1 MAKKLLFLEDL
12 YEFYINKKEDIRF
25 SSIEN
30 DNSPIVVQTHG
41 NLNFEKNTVSDG
53 LMPVVLKRI
62 LMDQILMMMLW
73 KMHCR
78 VFVIVRF

>member
-41 NLNFEKNTVSDG
+41 NLNFEKKYCIGWTNACCIAS
-53 LMPVVLKRI
+53 MPYSKEY
-62 LMDQILMMMLW
+62 
-73 KMHCR
+73 
-78 VFVIVRF
+78 

>member
-41 NLNFEKNTVSDG
+41 NLNFEKNTAI
-53 LMPVVLKRI
+53 LKRI

>member
-41 NLNFEKNTVSDG
+41 NLNFEKITV
-53 LMPVVLKRI
+53 LTL
-62 LMDQILMMMLW
+62 
-73 KMHCR
+73 
-78 VFVIVRF
+78 